1 MSEPAVDDGNLLV
14 ARKLRMEFG
23 GLIACDDIDFTVPRG
38 QVVSLIGPNGA
49 GKTTFFNMLT
59 GVYTPTSGEI
69 VFDGHEAAGEPPHH
83 ITQLGIGRT
92 FQNIRLFP
100 TMSVLE
106 NVLVGMHCRT
116 HAGIFRS
123 ILRTPLQRREER
135 ASHTRATELL
145 KYCEL
150 PSNVEEEYARNLS
163 YGDQRRLEV
172 ARALATQ
179 PKLLLLDEPTAGMN
193 PNETAAFIAFVHKLR
208 DDMGLTVLVIE
219 HDMRV
224 VMQVSER
231 VTVLDHGKKIAEG
244 LPLDIQRNPA
254 VIEAYLGTGA
264 AAAGKT

>member
-1 MSEPAVDDGNLLV
+1 M
-14 ARKLRMEFG
+14 
-23 GLIACDDIDFTVPRG
+23 PRG

-69 VFDGHEAAGEPPHH
+69 VFDGHEAAGEPPHK
-83 ITQLGIGRT
+83 ITELGIGRT

-100 TMSVLE
+100 TMSALE

-116 HAGIFRS
+116 HSGIFRS
-123 ILRTPLQRREER
+123 ILRTPRQRREER
-135 ASHTRATELL
+135 DSHAKATELL
-145 KYCEL
+145 KYCEPPRQHRGGVRAQPEL
-150 PSNVEEEYARNLS
+150 RRPAPAR
-163 YGDQRRLEV
+163 GG
-172 ARALATQ
+172 ARARDRAEAAAARRADRRHEPERDRRRSSRSCTGCATSS
-179 PKLLLLDEPTAGMN
+179 
-193 PNETAAFIAFVHKLR
+193 
-208 DDMGLTVLVIE
+208 GLTVLVIE

-244 LPLDIQRNPA
+244 LPLDIQRDPA